1 MASIK
6 DVARHANVS
15 ISTVSH
21 VVNRTRFV
29 SDKARQEV
37 EAAIRALD
45 YVPSAVARS
54 LKSNTTKTVGML
66 IPNCSNP
73 YFAEIVRSV
82 EDHCFDRGYTLILCN
97 TDDEPHRQS
106 VYLQVLA
113 EKRVDGLIIIS
124 TGEDRDL
131 HALLQGL
138 TTPTVLLDREVTHV
152 HCDLVETA
160 HAQGGQMATEHLLQR
175 GHRRIACIGGPA
187 ELSPSTQRI
196 QGWRNA
202 LAQAGLTEEAADL
215 LWHSDFTSQGG
226 FNAMQAIL
234 QSPRR
239 PSAVF
244 VCNDLMGIGALSAA
258 HEAGVRVP
266 QELSIIG
273 FDDIELARF
282 TSPPLSTIVQPKQ
295 RIGELAVDMLLERI
309 QGGRTEARQM
319 LLQPE
324 LVVRGSTAAAA
335 PTNDPR
341 KEP

>member
-29 SDKARQEV
+29 SDKARTGV

-54 LKSNTTKTVGML
+54 LKSNTTKTLGML

-82 EDHCFDRGYTLILCN
+82 EDHCFASGYTLILCN
-97 TDDEPHRQS
+97 TDDEPRRQT

-113 EKRVDGLIIIS
+113 EKRVDGLVIIS
-124 TGEDRDL
+124 TGEASDL

-138 TTPTVLLDREVTHV
+138 TTPTVLLDRKVNHV

-160 HAQGGQMATEHLLQR
+160 HLQGGQMATEHLLAL

-187 ELSPSTQRI
+187 DLSPSAQRI

-202 LAQAGLTEEAADL
+202 LAAAGLATEANDL
-215 LWHSDFTSQGG
+215 LWHSDFSSQGG
-226 FNAMQAIL
+226 FDAMQQIL
-234 QSPRR
+234 QSAQQ

-258 HEAGVRVP
+258 HEAGLRIP
-266 QELSIIG
+266 QDLSVIG

-282 TSPPLSTIVQPKQ
+282 TSPPLTTIVQPKQ
-295 RIGELAVDMLLERI
+295 HIGRLAVEMLLERI
-309 QGGRTEARQM
+309 QGGRTDTKQI
-319 LLQPE
+319 LLQPK
-324 LVVRGSTAAAA
+324 LVVRASTA
-335 PTNDPR
+335 T
-341 KEP
+341 KEKL